1 MMDFMRA
8 VIDRFENGF
17 AILELENGKMVNV
30 PAELI
35 PQGAREGDVILI
47 EIDREET
54 KKRQKRIND
63 LFEKLKES

>member
-1 MMDFMRA
+1 MRA

>member
-1 MMDFMRA
+1 MDFMRA